1 MIERELRILLIV
13 LMFSILSVINSIGRS
28 SSYTSDYD
36 LGAIRGKQISVHY
49 LPQGTQIQA
58 WEMGQM
64 G

>member
-58 WEMGQM
+58 
-64 G
+64 